1 MRIAAI
7 QCMRNTSWLVSLI
20 FGASA
25 ALPVAAQAQP
35 TATPTPRASSSR
47 VQPDPEQ
54 RKAMATLHR
63 DMANCLD
70 SSRPFDECRQEMRQ
84 NMKNLKGKGY
94 CPGCGG
100 DMGMHRED
108 SNND

>member
-1 MRIAAI
+1 
-7 QCMRNTSWLVSLI
+7 
-20 FGASA
+20 
-25 ALPVAAQAQP
+25 
-35 TATPTPRASSSR
+35 
-47 VQPDPEQ
+47 
-54 RKAMATLHR
+54 MATLHR